1 MTVSDILKQVSDLSN
16 PKYAQILN
24 EDSKTSDKIYAVGLT
39 KLRVIARKAKRDHE
53 RALELWSSGVHEGK
67 LLATL
72 TEEPKKVTSEQLDK
86 QVKEIHSFELA
97 DYFAKNVVAKTVF
110 LLEKANDWTSQHQ
123 PEFVRRV
130 GYACVCV
137 LAKSSKTLDN
147 NYFVKHLTIIE
158 LEIQK
163 ATNWVKEGQNYA
175 LIAIGSRNQALNTK
189 ALKVADIIGDITI
202 DYGNTSCKTTDAF
215 QILSSEKIQKR
226 L

>member
-1 MTVSDILKQVSDLSN
+1 LTTNDILNQVIELSN
-16 PKYAQILN
+16 PKHARTLN
-24 EDSKTSDKIYAVGLT
+24 GVDKISDKVYAVGLM
-39 KLRVIARKAKRDHE
+39 KLRTIARAAKRNHE
-53 RALELWSSGVHEGK
+53 RALELWDSGVHEGK

-72 TEEPKKVTSEQLDK
+72 TEEPKKVNPAQLDK
-86 QVKEIHSFELA
+86 QVKEIHAFDLA
-97 DYFAKNVVAKTVF
+97 DYFAKNVVAKTPF
-110 LLEKANDWTSQHQ
+110 LLEKANEWTAMGQ

-163 ATNWVKEGQNYA
+163 ASNWVKEGQNYA
-175 LIAIGSRNQALNTK
+175 LLAIGRRNQALNTK
-189 ALKVADIIGDITI
+189 ALKVADTIGEITVN
-202 DYGNTSCKTTDAF
+202 YSNTSYKTTDAF
-215 QILSSEKIQKR
+215 KILSSKKVQQK

>member
-1 MTVSDILKQVSDLSN
+1 MDGADNS
-16 PKYAQILN
+16 
-24 EDSKTSDKIYAVGLT
+24 SDKVYAVGLM
-39 KLRVIARKAKRDHE
+39 KLRAIARAAKRNHE
-53 RALELWSSGVHEGK
+53 RALTLWDSGVHEGK

-72 TEEPKKVTSEQLDK
+72 TEEPKKVSSAQLDK
-86 QVKEIHSFELA
+86 QVKEIWTFELA
-97 DYFAKNVVAKTVF
+97 DYFAKNVVAKTPF
-110 LLEKANDWTSQHQ
+110 LLEKANEWTVMGQ

-163 ATNWVKEGQNYA
+163 TSNWVKEGQNYA
-175 LIAIGSRNQALNTK
+175 LIAIGRRNQALNTK
-189 ALKVADIIGDITI
+189 ALKVADTIGEITVNY
-202 DYGNTSCKTTDAF
+202 DNTSCKTTDAF
-215 QILSSEKIQKR
+215 KILSSEKVQKR